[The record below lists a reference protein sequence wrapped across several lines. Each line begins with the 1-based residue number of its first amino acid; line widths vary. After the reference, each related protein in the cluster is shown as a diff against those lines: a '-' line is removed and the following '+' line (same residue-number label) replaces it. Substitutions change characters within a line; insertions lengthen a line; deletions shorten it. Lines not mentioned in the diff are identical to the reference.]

1 MESTEGRNERAGA
14 GSDRTDNVVHFPR
27 DWFGPV
33 EELVPF
39 GPRASERSSAPAEPG
54 LVEDPDV
61 FWGEDASSLHNVVSA
76 PAFGAQ
82 DDGHRHGPLL
92 AGGLSLLARGRPLL
106 GRGRP
111 LLARGRIR
119 YTLALAA
126 LAVTSFLAAAIRQ
139 LGGTSAGPGRPVAA
153 ITYGTNIAAALDNA
167 SQESGP
173 GPHEKLASRATHHD
187 FLHRRASAHHRTAAA
202 AGSVSSAAGGGGTAS
217 SAQPVVTSVPSTSG
231 VAAGLSRSSG
241 SGASGGGSGSNVS
254 SGSSGS
260 PSAGSA
266 MGRAS
271 TSGSGGGSA
280 PAGPQGPGAPFG
292 PGQLGSGPGV

>member
-1 MESTEGRNERAGA
+1 M
-14 GSDRTDNVVHFPR
+14 
-27 DWFGPV
+27 
-33 EELVPF
+33 
-39 GPRASERSSAPAEPG
+39 
-54 LVEDPDV
+54 

-92 AGGLSLLARGRPLL
+92 AGGVSLVARGRQ
-106 GRGRP
+106 

-126 LAVTSFLAAAIRQ
+126 LVVTSFLAAAIRQ
-139 LGGTSAGPGRPVAA
+139 LGGASPGPSRPVAA
-153 ITYGTNIAAALDNA
+153 ITYGTNIAATLDNA
-167 SQESGP
+167 SRAAGP
-173 GPHEKLASRATHHD
+173 ARHEKLAGRPTHHD

-202 AGSVSSAAGGGGTAS
+202 AGSVSPAAGGGATTS
-217 SAQPVVTSVPSTSG
+217 SAQPVVGSVPSTSG
-231 VAAGLSRSSG
+231 VAAGLATSSG
-241 SGASGGGSGSNVS
+241 SAASGSGSGSNVS

-266 MGRAS
+266 IGGAS